1 MKVAAVIVTYNPDV
15 DKLDKLVVS
24 ILEQVNNIII
34 VDNASVNGW
43 DNSIFNDR
51 CTVHKLESNLGIGAA
66 QNIGVSFASDL
77 DLPYTILFDQDS
89 YAQNG
94 LVKKLLEGFKF
105 KDVVAVG
112 PEIYDSRSGRIFPYF
127 TYFKYKRVRSDSL
140 SQIKDGFYYTD
151 VLISSGTVV
160 DNSFFN
166 VNPNNESLFIEYVD
180 VEWCLR
186 VRSKGKKIVFS
197 KNVRLEHELGDE
209 RKKIFGLEF
218 PVHKPHRYFYV
229 VRNALFCSSE
239 KQFPFSFR
247 SYNILRLVVLLFFV
261 LLVTNEKKETLMYI
275 YNGLKS
281 KV

>member
-1 MKVAAVIVTYNPDV
+1 MKIAAVIVTYNPDV

-43 DNSIFNDR
+43 DSSIFDKR

-66 QNIGVSFASDL
+66 QNIGVSLASGL
-77 DLPYTILFDQDS
+77 NLPYTILFDQDS
-89 YAQNG
+89 YAETG
-94 LVKKLLEGFKF
+94 LVQKLLEGFKL

-112 PEIYDSRSGRIFPYF
+112 PEIFDSRSGRTFPYF
-127 TYFKYKRVRSDSL
+127 TYLKYKRVRSDSL
-140 SQIKDGFYYTD
+140 TQVKDGFYHTD
-151 VLISSGTVV
+151 ALISSGTVV
-160 DNSFFN
+160 DNSFFKL
-166 VNPNNESLFIEYVD
+166 NPNNESLFIEYVD

-186 VRSKGKKIVFS
+186 ARAKGKKIVFS
-197 KNVRLEHELGDE
+197 KNARLEHELGDE
-209 RKKIFGLEF
+209 RRKLFGLEF

-239 KQFPFSFR
+239 KKFPFSFR
-247 SYNILRLVVLLFFV
+247 SYNILRLFVLLFFV
-261 LLVTNEKKETLMYI
+261 LLVTDEKKQTLKHI
-275 YNGLKS
+275 YRGVKS